1 MHNKTR
7 VESAFVVCNSKLK
20 YDQLFFPSFAFEFN
34 LRRYSEGE
42 CVTDVEAAALE
53 QHYRRHGKLD
63 HRQWVGWCRLTLSNP
78 R

>member
-1 MHNKTR
+1 
-7 VESAFVVCNSKLK
+7 
-20 YDQLFFPSFAFEFN
+20 